1 MAFCKA
7 SKMTINRICIFCGS
21 SLGFDSQYAL
31 AAAALAEYLTDEKIG
46 IVYGGSDVG
55 LMRTVADTALER
67 GGEVIGVIPKALVE
81 KEIAHRGLSDL
92 RLVGSMHERKAMM
105 SELSDAFIALPGGY
119 GTLEEFCE
127 VLTWSQL
134 GLQRKPCGLLNVK
147 GYYDPLLS
155 LFDRAVAEGFL
166 KAENRQL
173 VVSEKDPAELVQALR
188 NAHLPAVSKWR
199 DALGPA
205 KPEPLR

>member
-1 MAFCKA
+1 
-7 SKMTINRICIFCGS
+7 MTINRICIFCGS

-67 GGEVIGVIPKALVE
+67 GGEVIGVIPTALVE
-81 KEIAHRGLSDL
+81 KEVAHKGLSDL

-134 GLQRKPCGLLNVK
+134 GLQRKACGLLNVK
-147 GYYDPLLS
+147 GYYDPLLT
-155 LFDRAVAEGFL
+155 LFDRAVKEGFL

-173 VVSEKDPAELVQALR
+173 VVSEKDPAKLVHALR
-188 NAHLPAVSKWR
+188 NAHLPEVSKWR

-205 KPEPLR
+205 KPEALR